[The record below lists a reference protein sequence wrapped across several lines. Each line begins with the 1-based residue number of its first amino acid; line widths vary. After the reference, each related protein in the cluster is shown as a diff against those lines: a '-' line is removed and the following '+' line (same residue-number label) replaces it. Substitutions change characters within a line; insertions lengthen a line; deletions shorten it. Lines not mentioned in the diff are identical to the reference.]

1 MNWQH
6 PRIDPYGSY
15 VDPYGHGG
23 MDYMLGISQDD
34 QHFLSSGTTREYEE
48 LARRK
53 AEHMEAAEHIAP
65 QHNHPMN
72 AVRSSRLTE
81 KVLREHFHL
90 PLVDV
95 ARKFGMCTTAF
106 KKLCRKQGVMQW
118 PHRTLRSLEKKI
130 ASLRAEQK
138 FTNDHNSIED
148 QVKKL
153 QQKREAILSGGLA
166 ALEGE
171 ELLAS
176 TSDDS
181 SSVDS
186 RSTACSGNSSPRA
199 HDVLS
204 NLALDDSSSVGS
216 NSSQPEE
223 RQPARSRNSTERS
236 EEEAFNGSEA
246 RDHPSLIVKP
256 STESSARPEKFDFSF
271 GGDFMQ
277 RNMPRGRG
285 MMAFQDYHDPYG
297 RMGPMGPYRPREGP
311 MFGPGRGIP
320 YPPTS
325 AYAHPMPMAGHHP
338 AMMWYGDFARDSGA
352 PDQRTMAALSSEH
365 PAVLQQQVQSLMLE
379 ISNLHT
385 VVRAIT
391 KEKDE
396 WARKCERALAE
407 AEHFRESCHQLEA
420 QLQALQVQGSNNYRQ
435 RAEDKA
441 IDEISRDVN
450 ESPPEDGRCS
460 QDHLDIGS
468 ACKEETE
475 RHRDGPSLSASDLD
489 AGMHAPWTDIHPD

>member
-1 MNWQH
+1 MNMRFRKKSKMMINLQTMKEKQSARPMGVAMNWQH

-118 PHRTLRSLEKKI
+118 P
-130 ASLRAEQK
+130 
-138 FTNDHNSIED
+138 
-148 QVKKL
+148 
-153 QQKREAILSGGLA
+153 
-166 ALEGE
+166 
-171 ELLAS
+171 
-176 TSDDS
+176 
-181 SSVDS
+181 VDS

-325 AYAHPMPMAGHHP
+325 AYAHPMPMAGCGTEILQEILGHP
-338 AMMWYGDFARDSGA
+338 TKAYILSYEPSQKRRTSGLGNVNEHWLK
-352 PDQRTMAALSSEH
+352 PNTSE
-365 PAVLQQQVQSLMLE
+365 
-379 ISNLHT
+379 NL
-385 VVRAIT
+385 VINWRRNF
-391 KEKDE
+391 KLY
-396 WARKCERALAE
+396 KCRGATTIA
-407 AEHFRESCHQLEA
+407 
-420 QLQALQVQGSNNYRQ
+420 N
-435 RAEDKA
+435 A